1 MHIYSLRIVVNF
13 ISSLF
18 YPSIFAYLVKHQHTT
33 HDIGIPYYIS
43 SICSLLGCIS
53 LIYYFYYDKKESF
66 YSNSD
71 GTYHI
76 ISDVYDDDEGVEVM
90 GESEKRLIV

>member
-1 MHIYSLRIVVNF
+1 MYSLRMVVNF

-18 YPSIFAYLVKHQHTT
+18 YPSIFAYLVKHQHTSD
-33 HDIGIPYYIS
+33 DIGIPYYIS
-43 SICSLLGCIS
+43 SLCSLLGCVS

-71 GTYHI
+71 GTYHT
-76 ISDVYDDDEGVEVM
+76 ISDVYDEDEGEGV